1 MQLVGPGHSQH
12 YKLLGLQGPSYE
24 EEIMSMFIG
33 SNVCCMIQESLLV
46 TDHSLI
52 EKKTRTCTTTSSHFM
67 DAVFVSVNNQ

>member
-24 EEIMSMFIG
+24 EEMMSMFIG

-46 TDHSLI
+46 TDSLI
-52 EKKTRTCTTTSSHFM
+52 EKNSYHNTIPFYGCSFCFS
-67 DAVFVSVNNQ
+67 Q

>member
-24 EEIMSMFIG
+24 EEMMSMFIG

-46 TDHSLI
+46 TDSLI
-52 EKKTRTCTTTSSHFM
+52 EKKS
-67 DAVFVSVNNQ
+67 